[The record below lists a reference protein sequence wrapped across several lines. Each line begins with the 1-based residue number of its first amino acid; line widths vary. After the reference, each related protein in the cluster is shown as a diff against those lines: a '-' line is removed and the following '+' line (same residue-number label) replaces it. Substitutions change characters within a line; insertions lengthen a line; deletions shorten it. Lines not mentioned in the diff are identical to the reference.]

1 MLTWLLDYINE
12 YFCSTFL
19 EIICN
24 IFKTCLAGT
33 SKNNTII
40 IFIKLIIY
48 IIEGHRLLISHIYR
62 VLAD

>member
-1 MLTWLLDYINE
+1 MLASLLDYINE

-33 SKNNTII
+33 NKNNAII

-48 IIEGHRLLISHIYR
+48 IIEGYRLLISHIYKF
-62 VLAD
+62 LAD